1 MLFYVKLKSLL
12 KLYDGARVLFVFR
25 RKPLFILTG
34 GKMMQGKVRFILLR
48 INSKFRS
55 YLLNP

>member
-12 KLYDGARVLFVFR
+12 KLYDGARVLFVFS

-48 INSKFRS
+48 IDSKFKS